1 MLKAFPKMP
10 NGVISL
16 YFIQAFSTFSFAV
29 LYCSLAL
36 YTTKQLGLSNV
47 LSNSIVGLFIAFNYI
62 LQLLGG
68 VIGGRY
74 LTNRSLFFITIII
87 QSFGLL
93 ILALANHAMLYMG
106 LSLFL
111 VGCGLNT
118 TCYNSMLTQRF
129 QQTDDR
135 RESAFVLNYA
145 AMNIGF
151 CAGYISSGFFDYANQ
166 YQYLFYICIA
176 TNVMTLC
183 LIIKSW
189 PHLIDVNTPL
199 MQIKHKSQFLYNN
212 LGGVILTLFMIPTMY
227 LCFHSEHFSNGLLV
241 VLSLT
246 VFSLILILRVKQKT
260 KADKQKMS
268 VYLLL
273 AASTFLFWMIYFTGP
288 MGVTLFIKNNVDKHC
303 LGYELA
309 TQWIRNIN
317 PLVIILGA
325 PVMVLIINK
334 LKEQGYQVTVSIQFV
349 LAFVLM
355 ACSFFALAGGIIYS
369 NSLGYT
375 NLYWVIAYIIM
386 QGIAEL
392 LLAPVGYAL
401 IGRIAPPHLQ
411 GVLMGSWMLVSGL
424 AAFFSQYFSNAMVK
438 TEHSNPLLTNDD
450 FLHVFK
456 QLGCSALIGS
466 ILLFFISRRIRN
478 YIDNSGNTDKENAEI
493 ASLA

>member
-10 NGVISL
+10 SGVTPL

-36 YTTKQLGLSNV
+36 YTSKQLGLSNV

-74 LTNRSLFFITIII
+74 LTNRCLFFITIII
-87 QSFGLL
+87 QSIGLVL
-93 ILALANHAMLYMG
+93 LALANPSLLYIG

-129 QQTDDR
+129 KQNDER
-135 RESAFVLNYA
+135 RESAFVLNYG
-145 AMNIGF
+145 AMNAGF

-166 YQYLFYICIA
+166 YQYLFAICIA
-176 TNVMTLC
+176 TNALTLC
-183 LIIKSW
+183 LIIKNW
-189 PHLIDVNTPL
+189 PHLTDVNTPL
-199 MQIKHKSQFLYNN
+199 MQIRHKSYFLYHN
-212 LGGVILTLFMIPTMY
+212 LGGVILTLLLIPAMY
-227 LCFHSEHFSNGLLV
+227 LCFHSEHFSNGVLV
-241 VLSLT
+241 VLCFA
-246 VFSLILILRVKQKT
+246 VFTLLLILRIKQKT
-260 KADKQKMS
+260 KADMQKMS

-288 MGVTLFIKNNVDKHC
+288 MGVTLFIKNNVDKHF

-317 PLVIILGA
+317 PSVIILGA
-325 PVMVLIINK
+325 PIMVFAVNK
-334 LKEQGYQVTVSIQFV
+334 LKEYGYQVTVSIQFV
-349 LAFVLM
+349 FAFILM
-355 ACSFFALAGGIIYS
+355 SCSFFLLAAGIIFS
-369 NSLGYT
+369 DSQGYT
-375 NLYWVIAYIIM
+375 HLYWVIAYILL

-392 LLAPVGYAL
+392 LLAPVGYAV

-411 GVLMGSWMLVSGL
+411 GILMGSWMLVSGL
-424 AAFFSQYFSNAMVK
+424 AAYFSQYFSNAMVK
-438 TEHSNPLLTNDD
+438 TEQSNPLLTNGD
-450 FLHVFK
+450 FLQVFK

-466 ILLFFISRRIRN
+466 ILLFFISRRIRT
-478 YIDNSGNTDKENAEI
+478 YMDKEGNTDTTNAEF

>member
-1 MLKAFPKMP
+1 MP
-10 NGVISL
+10 NGVTPL

-36 YTTKQLGLSNV
+36 YTTKQLGLSSV

-62 LQLLGG
+62 FQLLGG

-74 LTNRSLFFITIII
+74 LTNRSLFFMTIII
-87 QSFGLL
+87 QSIGLVV
-93 ILALANHAMLYMG
+93 LALADSSLLYIG

-129 QQTDDR
+129 EQSDER

-151 CAGYISSGFFDYANQ
+151 CAGYISSGFFDYTNQ
-166 YQYLFYICIA
+166 YQYLFYICIV
-176 TNVMTLC
+176 TNAMTLG
-183 LIIKSW
+183 LILKNW
-189 PHLIDVNTPL
+189 LNLDDVNTPL
-199 MQIKHKSQFLYNN
+199 TQIKHKSHFIYNN
-212 LGGVILTLFMIPTMY
+212 LGGVILTLILIPTMY
-227 LCFHSEHFSNGLLV
+227 LCFHSERFSNGLLV
-241 VLSLT
+241 VLSSL
-246 VFSLILILRVKQKT
+246 VCGLILILRVRQKN

-268 VYLLL
+268 AYLLL

-317 PLVIILGA
+317 PLVIIFGA
-325 PVMVLIINK
+325 PLMVAIINK

-349 LAFVLM
+349 LSFALM
-355 ACSFFALAGGIIYS
+355 ACSFFSLAAGILYS
-369 NSLGYT
+369 NHQGYT
-375 NLYWVIAYIIM
+375 HLYWVIVYIMM

-411 GVLMGSWMLVSGL
+411 GILMGSWMLVSGL
-424 AAFFSQYFSNAMVK
+424 AAFFSQNFSNAMVK
-438 TEHSNPLLTNDD
+438 SEHSNPLLTNED
-450 FLHVFK
+450 FLQVFK
-456 QLGCSALIGS
+456 QLGVAALIGA
-466 ILLFFISRRIRN
+466 ILLFFLSRRIRN
-478 YIDNSGNTDKENAEI
+478 YIDVSDNLGEENTKI